1 MRKVT
6 TLLVAGLLLSSSA
19 LFAQSTEYSLNVAAS
34 ADINTPFFQG
44 TASGGG
50 VQSGARAIAGPYD
63 LDGDGKHEVLVS
75 DYTGGGRVHVI
86 ENAGADTWEWV
97 YSTPVLDSTGTTN
110 NIRAIVGGDLDGDG
124 RGEIMFFAGRS
135 YSATNPNIAT
145 LPAGLYLFENT
156 GADDDYGTAPA
167 SIYEFNDDLPDR
179 WRTEQMATGDIDGD
193 GFQELMFGNNGA
205 NNRYDNWYILS
216 ITGDI
221 GSGFETWVEEAR
233 LSSRGS
239 EDFDPVNRGGGSA
252 YAIHAGDFDGDGN
265 HDLSLHSWNN
275 FNLTTGTVTGA
286 DTYSFPAEGADNA
299 FVRASSADQVSFF
312 GGVVVDINGDGD
324 DEVVY
329 PNLQTGNLS
338 VLNYES
344 GEDVLQVTADN
355 IAFDIIP
362 GVSGLGITA
371 GDLDGDG
378 QVELIGS
385 GFSYGANSF
394 AAGNATQYVRVAEF
408 NAAAGADPEDPANYS
423 AVQSLDIT
431 AAYDTLGTNFD
442 FIKRDSAGVL
452 SEYWENTSF
461 TGKDRAGGHPGQGAT
476 FVSKLTFL
484 GDPDGDGLNEV
495 ALAFQGVDD
504 STYVIQE
511 VFNPA
516 DSTYTRTIEE
526 RRVNENRVFMRV
538 ISGGGAFGVS
548 IEDERVVLPS
558 DYKLHAN
565 YPNPFNPTTTIGF
578 TLPLDK
584 RISVRVF
591 DVTGRLVKTLIN
603 DAQFTQGTHE
613 VTWDA
618 TNDAGQAVASGTYLY
633 TLEYG
638 NFRQSKTMVLLK

>member
-6 TLLVAGLLLSSSA
+6 TFLLAA
-19 LFAQSTEYSLNVAAS
+19 LFASAGALYGQTTEYSLNVAAS
-34 ADINTPFFQG
+34 ADLNTPFFQG
-44 TASGGG
+44 TAAGGG
-50 VQSGARAIAGPYD
+50 VQSGARAVAGPYD
-63 LDGDGKHEVLVS
+63 LDGDGKPEILVS

-86 ENAGADTWEWV
+86 ENAGVDTWEWV

-124 RGEIMFFAGRS
+124 RGEIMFLGGRN
-135 YSATNPNIAT
+135 YSETNPNIAT
-145 LPAGLYLFENT
+145 LPPGLYLFEHT
-156 GADDDYGTAPA
+156 GNDDDYGTAPA
-167 SIYEFNDDLPDR
+167 SIYEFNGDLPDR
-179 WRTEQMATGDIDGD
+179 WRTEQMATADIDGD
-193 GFQELMFGNNGA
+193 GFDELMFGNNGA
-205 NNRYDNWYILS
+205 DNRYDNWYILGV
-216 ITGDI
+216 TGDI

-252 YAIHAGDFDGDGN
+252 YAIHAGDFNGDGTY
-265 HDLSLHSWNN
+265 DLSLHSWNN

-286 DTYSFPAEGADNA
+286 DTYSFPADGADNA
-299 FVRASSADQVSFF
+299 FLPASSADQVSFF
-312 GGVVVDINGDGD
+312 GGVVVDVNGDGD

-329 PNLQTGNLS
+329 PNLQSGNLT
-338 VLNYES
+338 VVNYET
-344 GEDVLQVTADN
+344 GEDVLQITADN
-355 IAFDIIP
+355 VGFDIIP
-362 GVSGLGITA
+362 GVSTLGITA

-385 GFSYGANSF
+385 GLSYSAGSFSAGEPTAYVRISEFNRPAGAN
-394 AAGNATQYVRVAEF
+394 
-408 NAAAGADPEDPANYS
+408 PEDPAHYS
-423 AVQSLDIT
+423 PVETIDIT
-431 AAYDTLGTNFD
+431 AAFDTLGVNFD
-442 FIKRDSAGVL
+442 LIKRDSAGVL
-452 SEYWENTSF
+452 SEYWENTAF

-476 FVSKLTFL
+476 FVSKLAFL

-495 ALAFQGVDD
+495 ALGFQGVDD

-526 RRVNENRVFMRV
+526 RRANENRVFLRV
-538 ISGGGAFGVS
+538 ISGGGTFGVS

-565 YPNPFNPTTTIGF
+565 YPNPFNPTTTIRF
-578 TLPLDK
+578 ELPVDK
-584 RISVRVF
+584 RISLRVF
-591 DVTGRLVKTLIN
+591 DVSGRLVKTLIN
-603 DAQFTQGTHE
+603 DAQFMEGTHE

-638 NFRQSKTMVLLK
+638 NFRQSKTMVLVK